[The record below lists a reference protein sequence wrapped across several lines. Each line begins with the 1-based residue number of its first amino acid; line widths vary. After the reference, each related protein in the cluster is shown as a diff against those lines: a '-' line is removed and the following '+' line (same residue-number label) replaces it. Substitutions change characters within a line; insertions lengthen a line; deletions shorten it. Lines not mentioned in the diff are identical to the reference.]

1 MKILMSSNLRNALE
15 LVNKVSQQCDH
26 VKSMK
31 EECIHFR
38 ELLNIFSPLLK
49 KYQIILD
56 TGINNAATID
66 DNSDNINDVDG
77 VQIVCEGECEKLAH
91 KRKQW
96 DKRYLQLYSNRLEY
110 GERKRDPTAEL
121 LGASLPEFKKKG
133 SFPVN
138 GFTEVKSCEV
148 KRAENAR
155 RRSSMFQHRRASQRE
170 ALVLLLSFQENPGSK
185 RCTKEEFKFTDTAV
199 GSRFLEELTTLIEG

>member
-1 MKILMSSNLRNALE
+1 MMSSNLRNAFALMNE
-15 LVNKVSQQCDH
+15 VSQQCDN

-38 ELLNIFSPLLK
+38 EVLNIFSPLLEM
-49 KYQIILD
+49 YLIILD
-56 TGINNAATID
+56 KGIHNAAPND
-66 DNSDNINDVDG
+66 DIYDNTNDVDG
-77 VQIVCEGECEKLAH
+77 VQIVYEGECEKLAH

-110 GERKRDPTAEL
+110 GERKRDPTAEI
-121 LGASLPEFKKKG
+121 LGASLPEFKIKG

-138 GFTEVKSCEV
+138 GFTEVK
-148 KRAENAR
+148 RAENAR
-155 RRSSMFQHRRASQRE
+155 RSSVFQHRQASQRE

-185 RCTKEEFKFTDTAV
+185 KRTKEEFKFSDIAV